1 MKKVLWGVG
10 VVLGVALLAVPG
22 ALFAAV
28 QAGTAADVQ
37 GAVMIVSPT
46 DTAMRPLKKGDP
58 VFMGDKIETGADG
71 RLEVKL
77 LDKTV
82 FSLGPSGAISMDE
95 FAYDPKTDE
104 GKVRAGILKGIFR
117 VATGKVAHKRPENM
131 TVTLPAGTIGFRGT
145 VVAGIV
151 DGTRST
157 IILLGPVEAG
167 RIYVTNLVNGQLMTL
182 EIDETGMGVIVDG
195 PDSTPYAVQQV
206 SEAEL
211 LEIAEALGLS
221 LTQLTGGSQSGV
233 PNFDI
238 LDSQVQSE
246 ETARDISPVS
256 EPTTPTT
263 TTTSSSQESSNDIVE
278 VGPPF

>member
-1 MKKVLWGVG
+1 MKKVLWGIG
-10 VVLGVALLAVPG
+10 LVLGVALLAVPG
-22 ALFAAV
+22 SLFAAV
-28 QAGTAADVQ
+28 QAGTAADVK

-46 DTAMRPLKKGDP
+46 DTVMRPLKKGDP
-58 VFMGDKIETGADG
+58 VFMGDKIETGPDG

-151 DGTRST
+151 DGTRSM
-157 IILLGPVEAG
+157 IVLLGPVEAG
-167 RIYVTNLVNGQLMTL
+167 RVYVTNLVNGQLMLL
-182 EIDETGMGVIVDG
+182 EIDESGMAVIVEG
-195 PDSTPYAVQQV
+195 ADSAPYAVQQV

-221 LTQLTGGSQSGV
+221 LTQLTGGSSSGA
-233 PNFDI
+233 PNFDL
-238 LDSQVQSE
+238 LDSQVQGE

-256 EPTTPTT
+256 ETSTTPTT
-263 TTTSSSQESSNDIVE
+263 TTTSSSQDES
-278 VGPPF
+278 GPAQEKV